1 MGCRALV
8 GRMSLTRG
16 GWSGNK
22 TAFAAVC
29 SGLER
34 QSQERVMTETL
45 MLAEFIGSFWYYV
58 LLVGVLV
65 ALIVGLKIY
74 RSRAS

>member
-1 MGCRALV
+1 
-8 GRMSLTRG
+8 
-16 GWSGNK
+16 
-22 TAFAAVC
+22 
-29 SGLER
+29 
-34 QSQERVMTETL
+34 MTETL